1 LSPTAWYT
9 FNYQCVRSTLTAYE
23 EQGVNLKISGILR
36 LKEGLTYGCLKS
48 GLNLTEQTVNDYI
61 AHNMSSKIVEWTKN
75 SSAFQFPTGAG
86 SVTMY
91 LSPAAQLDDY
101 YAPLSQYVADNP
113 ALVAFGGLRINMDTE
128 PVVRILGGSNVINSV
143 NIYAT
148 DFDGKDALL
157 AYLDAWNDTHEEADQ
172 ITYTDTVGLLMSM
185 MQTMLNTI
193 TYVLVAFTA
202 ISLVV
207 SSVMIGIITYVS
219 VVERVKE
226 IGVLRALGARKRD
239 IRNLFN
245 AETFI
250 IGLTA
255 GLIGIAVTYLLS
267 IVINIVLFSLTGISG
282 IAALPVLTAFI
293 MVIVSVALTL
303 ISGLIPASAA
313 AKKDPVIALRTE

>member
-1 LSPTAWYT
+1 ML
-9 FNYQCVRSTLTAYE
+9 
-23 EQGVNLKISGILR
+23 
-36 LKEGLTYGCLKS
+36 
-48 GLNLTEQTVNDYI
+48 
-61 AHNMSSKIVEWTKN
+61 
-75 SSAFQFPTGAG
+75 
-86 SVTMY
+86 
-91 LSPAAQLDDY
+91 
-101 YAPLSQYVADNP
+101 APL
-113 ALVAFGGLRINMDTE
+113 GGIRIAVDPE
-128 PVVRILGGSNVINSV
+128 RAIRALGGSDVINSIS
-143 NIYAT
+143 IYAT

-157 AYLDAWNDTHEEADQ
+157 AHLDQWNETHEESEK
-172 ITYTDTVGLLMSM
+172 ITYSDTVGLLMQM
-185 MQTMLNTI
+185 MQTMLDTI

-250 IGLTA
+250 IGLAA

-267 IVINIVLFSLTGISG
+267 IVINVIMFSLTGISG
-282 IAALPVLTAFI
+282 IAALPVLSAFI
-293 MVIVSVALTL
+293 MVLVSVGLTL